1 MRGTAGYACPMP
13 DRDPDSEQLV
23 RRFTMTGLW
32 IIVVNGLV
40 GAGIFGVPAEAARLT
55 GIYSPLM
62 FLGCGVLMLPI
73 ILSFGEVSS
82 YFRGTGG
89 PILYIGTAFGP
100 MAGFQSGWALYVS
113 RVTAFGANA
122 NLLVGSIAYFWAPA
136 DEGLV
141 RVMLLALICGSL
153 TWVNVIGVQHAMRS
167 LTALTILKIVPL
179 VILIGA
185 GLPQMEGTAF
195 PFAEVPLPGRSEI
208 GTAALVL
215 MYAYVGFEGALVP
228 AGEARNPARDMPR
241 ALLLA
246 LVVVTIF
253 YVAIQA
259 ISVAVLPGLASSDR
273 PLIDVGAV
281 LFGPVG
287 AVLIA
292 AGVVAS
298 VGGNIAAAMLSA
310 PRMTYAM
317 ARHRSLPA
325 WFGEVNERF
334 STPANSV
341 IFYGVAS
348 FVLAVNG
355 SFVWLAGLTVLTRL
369 LIYVLSIAA
378 IPYLRV
384 KFADATDRFVLPGGY
399 LIPLLGI
406 AFCIALLTQ
415 VSIGA
420 VVATTIFLLLG
431 AVFFALARRR

>member
-1 MRGTAGYACPMP
+1 
-13 DRDPDSEQLV
+13 
-23 RRFTMTGLW
+23 
-32 IIVVNGLV
+32 
-40 GAGIFGVPAEAARLT
+40 
-55 GIYSPLM
+55 
-62 FLGCGVLMLPI
+62 
-73 ILSFGEVSS
+73 
-82 YFRGTGG
+82 
-89 PILYIGTAFGP
+89 

-122 NLLVGSIAYFWAPA
+122 NLLVSSIAYFWAPA

-141 RVMLLALICGSL
+141 RVILLALICGSL

-185 GLPQMEGTAF
+185 GLSHVDGSTF

-287 AVLIA
+287 ALLIA

-348 FVLAVNG
+348 FVLAVSG

-369 LIYVLSIAA
+369 LIYVLSIAT
-378 IPYLRV
+378 IPYLRI
-384 KFADATDRFVLPGGY
+384 KYADATDRFVLPGGY

-420 VVATTIFLLLG
+420 VVATAIFLLLG

>member
-1 MRGTAGYACPMP
+1 MP
-13 DRDPDSEQLV
+13 GKDPDSEQLI
-23 RRFTMTGLW
+23 RRFTMAGLW
-32 IIVVNGLV
+32 IIIVNGLV

-122 NLLVGSIAYFWAPA
+122 NLLVSSIAYFWAPA

-141 RVMLLALICGSL
+141 RVILLALICGSL

-185 GLPQMEGTAF
+185 GLSHVDGSTF

-287 AVLIA
+287 ALLIA

-348 FVLAVNG
+348 FVLAVSG

-369 LIYVLSIAA
+369 LIYVLSIAT
-378 IPYLRV
+378 IPYLRI
-384 KFADATDRFVLPGGY
+384 KYADATDRFVLPGGY

-420 VVATTIFLLLG
+420 VVATAIFLLLG